1 MKKKLLL
8 CLLVATAPLMSFAQ
22 GALTIFSEDGDR
34 FYLVL
39 NGVKQNPMPQ
49 TNVRVDGLTAQ
60 FYSAKILFEEA
71 GKPEITKNI
80 PVTDPG
86 TNDFADVTYKIKR
99 TNKGELKIRYFG
111 ATPVPVSYNPPPDM
125 YCMHYGQ
132 PAPAGMGSS
141 TTTVTQTSYTTANT
155 APANASFN
163 VNAGGAGV
171 SMSVGAGDA
180 GVSMSVGAGG
190 RGAGMNMNVNVNDA
204 NMTSHTTTT
213 TTTRTTSSSTSYGND
228 YGTPPPPTASR
239 GCGYPMAPGDF
250 SSAMQTIKG
259 SSFDDTKL
267 STAKTIVSANNCVS
281 TDQVIAICKLFSF
294 EDNKVEFA
302 KYAYNFTTDRK
313 NYFKVANIFSFDS
326 NKTEL
331 NDFINGN

>member
-1 MKKKLLL
+1 M
-8 CLLVATAPLMSFAQ
+8 VAAAPLMSFAQ

-39 NGVKQNPMPQ
+39 NGVKQNPVPQ
-49 TNVRVDGLTAQ
+49 TNVRIDGLTSQ
-60 FYSAKILFEEA
+60 FYSAKILFEDA

-99 TNKGELKIRYFG
+99 NNKGELKIRYFG
-111 ATPVPVSYNPPPDM
+111 ATPIPVSYNPPPDM
-125 YCMHYGQ
+125 YYMHYGQ
-132 PAPAGMGSS
+132 PAPAAIGGS
-141 TTTVTQTSYTTANT
+141 TTVTQTTYTTTNDA
-155 APANASFN
+155 APANATFS

-180 GVSMSVGAGG
+180 GAGVSMSVGGG
-190 RGAGMNMNVNVNDA
+190 RGAGVNMNVNVNDGSL
-204 NMTSHTTTT
+204 NSRSTTTTT
-213 TTTRTTSSSTSYGND
+213 TTTRVTSSSISYGND
-228 YGTPPPPTASR
+228 YGTPPPPPPPATR

-250 SSAMQTIKG
+250 SSALQTIKG

-267 STAKTIVSANNCVS
+267 STAKTIVSSNNCVS

-302 KYAYNFTTDRK
+302 KYAYDFTTDRK
-313 NYFKVANIFSFDS
+313 NYFKVANIFTFDS

-331 NDFINGN
+331 NDFISGR